1 MTILFPIIYSAALT
15 YLVWK
20 AFKVMSNGWG
30 ISDNK
35 NKRFS
40 TSSFKQKKYT
50 IHPELLDKSGNI
62 TEEELLTV
70 RFSNDNDS
78 TLEEK
83 GSTTDQSNYIK
94 GKKLELR
101 TKIVSTVIRSLKL
114 PPRFRLKMVKEDP
127 VRLELSLTPS
137 YGKNPVIVG
146 IVESLDLVARRDREG
161 RLPRDLQGTWDWT
174 VRHGKVSTGG
184 WNPMLKEALQTMFD
198 TGLPAIV
205 YEELT
210 GDEYH
215 PVDGI
220 RHVK

>member
-35 NKRFS
+35 NQQLS
-40 TSSFKQKKYT
+40 TTSFKQRNYT

-83 GSTTDQSNYIK
+83 GAKTD
-94 GKKLELR
+94 
-101 TKIVSTVIRSLKL
+101 
-114 PPRFRLKMVKEDP
+114 
-127 VRLELSLTPS
+127 
-137 YGKNPVIVG
+137 
-146 IVESLDLVARRDREG
+146 
-161 RLPRDLQGTWDWT
+161 
-174 VRHGKVSTGG
+174 
-184 WNPMLKEALQTMFD
+184 
-198 TGLPAIV
+198 
-205 YEELT
+205 
-210 GDEYH
+210 
-215 PVDGI
+215 
-220 RHVK
+220 